1 MKTTNTIIKV
11 ILFNRIVGYLSWN
24 EKRKRAAFEYD
35 QKFLDLGLDIAPL
48 TMPINSV
55 RSRNGMIWDGIE
67 DQLYQG
73 LPAVFADSLPDKW
86 GSSLFNRWL
95 TENNISKKTVTP
107 LDHLAFIGKRGIGAL
122 EYEPAIDLGKSTST
136 NIDIQQLY
144 EFAKQILDERE
155 TTILNY
161 DNSILWQDL
170 IRVGTSAG
178 GKRPKAIVAINKIT
192 GQTMS
197 GQGLIPEGFYHYILK
212 YDDNQGF
219 PYAKMEYI
227 YYLMASDAGIKMMPS
242 SLNQYGD
249 ISHFLTERFDRKG
262 NKKIH
267 TQTLA
272 AIKPFSD
279 SYEDAFLAMREL
291 NCSYSDFEQL
301 YRIMVFNVF
310 GGNVDD
316 HNKNISFLM
325 DDYGKWSL
333 APAYDITYCL
343 DSNSSKLYNR
353 HELTIQGKAYDITIN
368 DLLAI
373 GEKNDIRNCS
383 QIIEEIKE
391 TMSSIDLYAKRV
403 EIPNIVLHTIKK
415 TINLQCFLTL

>member
-1 MKTTNTIIKV
+1 
-11 ILFNRIVGYLSWN
+11 
-24 EKRKRAAFEYD
+24 
-35 QKFLDLGLDIAPL
+35 
-48 TMPINSV
+48 MPINSV

-95 TENNISKKTVTP
+95 TENNLSKKTVTP

-122 EYEPAIDLGKSTST
+122 EYKPAIDLGKSTST

-155 TTILNY
+155 TTILDN

-178 GKRPKAIVAINKIT
+178 GKRPKAIVAINRLT

-197 GQGLIPEGFYHYILK
+197 GQGLIPEGFCHYILK
-212 YDDNQGF
+212 YDDSQGF

-242 SLNQYGD
+242 SLKQYGD

-279 SYEDAFLAMREL
+279 SYEDAFSAMREL

-301 YRIMVFNVF
+301 YRIMVFNILS
-310 GGNVDD
+310 GNVDD

-343 DSNSSKLYNR
+343 DSNNSKLYNR

-383 QIIEEIKE
+383 QIIDEIKE
-391 TMSSIDLYAKRV
+391 TISNIDLYAKKV
-403 EIPNIVLHTIKK
+403 EIPNTILHTIKK
-415 TINLQCFLTL
+415 TINLQ

>member
-1 MKTTNTIIKV
+1 METTNTIIKV
-11 ILFNRIVGYLSWN
+11 VFFNHTVGYLSWN
-24 EKRKRAAFEYD
+24 EKRKRATFEYE
-35 QKFLDLGLDIAPL
+35 QKFLDLCIDIAPL
-48 TMPINSV
+48 TMPIKSV
-55 RSRNGMIWDGIE
+55 RSQNGMPWEGI
-67 DQLYQG
+67 DDRLYQG

-86 GSSLFNRWL
+86 GTSLFKRWL
-95 TENNISKKTVTP
+95 TENNLSKKTVTP
-107 LDHLAFIGKRGIGAL
+107 LDHLAFIGKRAIGAL
-122 EYEPAIDLGKSTST
+122 EYEPAVDLGKNTTS
-136 NIDIQQLY
+136 NLDIQQLY

-155 TTILNY
+155 TTILDN

-178 GKRPKAIVAINKIT
+178 GKRPKAIIAINRLT

-197 GQGLIPEGFYHYILK
+197 GQGLIPEGFSHYILK
-212 YDDNQGF
+212 YDDNKGF
-219 PYAKMEYI
+219 PYAKMEYV

-242 SLNQYGD
+242 SLKQYGD
-249 ISHFLTERFDRKG
+249 ISHFITERFDRKG
-262 NKKIH
+262 NTKIH

-279 SYEDAFLAMREL
+279 SYEDAFSAMREL

-301 YRIMVFNVF
+301 YRIMVFNIL
-310 GGNVDD
+310 GSNVDD

-325 DDYGKWSL
+325 DDCGKWSL

-353 HELTIQGKAYDITIN
+353 HELTIQGKTYDITSIE
-368 DLLAI
+368 LLTI

-383 QIIEEIKE
+383 LIIQEIKE
-391 TMSSIDLYAKRV
+391 TVSNIDLYAKRV
-403 EIPNIVLHTIKK
+403 DIPNTVLHTIKK
-415 TINLQCFLTL
+415 TINLKS

>member
-1 MKTTNTIIKV
+1 METTNTIIKV
-11 ILFNRIVGYLSWN
+11 VLFNHTVGYLSWN
-24 EKRKRAAFEYD
+24 EKRKRATFEYE
-35 QKFLDLGLDIAPL
+35 QKFLDLCIDIAPL
-48 TMPINSV
+48 TMPIKSV
-55 RSRNGMIWDGIE
+55 RSQNGMPWEGI
-67 DQLYQG
+67 DDRLYQG

-86 GSSLFNRWL
+86 GTSLFNHWL
-95 TENNISKKTVTP
+95 TKNKLSKKTVSP
-107 LDHLAFIGKRGIGAL
+107 LDHLAFIGKRAIGAL
-122 EYEPAIDLGKSTST
+122 EYEPAVDLGKSTST

-155 TTILNY
+155 TTILDNE
-161 DNSILWQDL
+161 NSILWQDL

-178 GKRPKAIVAINKIT
+178 GKRPKAIVAINRLT

-197 GQGLIPEGFYHYILK
+197 GQGLIPEGFSHYILK
-212 YDDNQGF
+212 YDDNKGF
-219 PYAKMEYI
+219 PYAKMEYV

-242 SLNQYGD
+242 SLKQYGD
-249 ISHFLTERFDRKG
+249 ISHFITERFDRKG
-262 NKKIH
+262 NTKIH
-267 TQTLA
+267 SQTLA

-279 SYEDAFLAMREL
+279 SYEDAFSAMREL
-291 NCSYSDFEQL
+291 NCSYPDFEQL
-301 YRIMVFNVF
+301 YRIMVFNIL

-343 DSNSSKLYNR
+343 ESNSFKLYNR
-353 HELTIQGKAYDITIN
+353 HELTIQGKAYDITSN

-383 QIIEEIKE
+383 QIIQEIKE
-391 TMSSIDLYAKRV
+391 TVSNIDLYAKRV
-403 EIPNIVLHTIKK
+403 DIPPAILRTIKK
-415 TINLQCFLTL
+415 TINLQFPK